1 MIRMRVH
8 VAAIHPFSIHPS
20 STSTFH
26 HLPPP
31 SPPPPSPPPPL
42 GYCLSRANQIIPG
55 VPFRP
60 CVKSFVQWEFFSFF
74 FCDATREMREKKGG
88 SGENCCYYSYCW
100 WFDEIWINFY
110 SKNDGKRYIILSIF
124 TSLYIIS
131 IIFYLNFLE
140 IFYLFRCWD

>member
-8 VAAIHPFSIHPS
+8 VAAIHPFPIHPS

-26 HLPPP
+26 HL
-31 SPPPPSPPPPL
+31 SPPLASSPAWLLFVASQPNYTGCAFPPVRKKFPSV
-42 GYCLSRANQIIPG
+42 RI
-55 VPFRP
+55 
-60 CVKSFVQWEFFSFF
+60 FFLFF

-140 IFYLFRCWD
+140 IFYLFQCWD